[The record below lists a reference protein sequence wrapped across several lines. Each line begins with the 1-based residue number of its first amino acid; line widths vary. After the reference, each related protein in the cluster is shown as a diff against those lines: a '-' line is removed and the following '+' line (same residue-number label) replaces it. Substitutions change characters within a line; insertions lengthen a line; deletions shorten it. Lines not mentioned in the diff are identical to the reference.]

1 MRKVPHSFVL
11 LSKEY
16 WLWLGRVLGAMVTIV
31 APGVVYI
38 AVAVRVDGNADQE
51 YFAVVAQI
59 IPIMFLALAIE
70 ERYFFR
76 NPRLPQPPS
85 FPDPLPAEMPKQ
97 ARLFKFAPV
106 AFKIYMV
113 LAYAYPVV
121 ILGALVLAEIT
132 SLHVLA
138 TGDSTSADLDRT
150 AAGLGAAFLALIFS
164 ALFASIGRPSM
175 SRAASREGG
184 GGSEDFAQERPD
196 D

>member
-1 MRKVPHSFVL
+1 MRQVPRSFVL

-16 WLWLGRVLGAMVTIV
+16 WLWLGKLLGAMVTII
-31 APGVVYI
+31 APAIVYI
-38 AVAVRVDGNADQE
+38 AVAVQVDGKADQE

-59 IPIMFLALAIE
+59 VPIMFLALAIE

-85 FPDPLPAEMPKQ
+85 FPNPLPDEMPRQ
-97 ARLFKFAPV
+97 AKLFKFAPV
-106 AFKIYMV
+106 GFKIYTVM
-113 LAYAYPVV
+113 AYAYPVV
-121 ILGALVLAEIT
+121 ILGALVLAEVT

-138 TGDSTSADLDRT
+138 TGDSTSVDLDRT
-150 AAGLGAAFLALIFS
+150 AAGLGAAFVALVLS

-175 SRAASREGG
+175 SRPASREGG
-184 GGSEDFAQERPD
+184 GGSEGFAQKRPD